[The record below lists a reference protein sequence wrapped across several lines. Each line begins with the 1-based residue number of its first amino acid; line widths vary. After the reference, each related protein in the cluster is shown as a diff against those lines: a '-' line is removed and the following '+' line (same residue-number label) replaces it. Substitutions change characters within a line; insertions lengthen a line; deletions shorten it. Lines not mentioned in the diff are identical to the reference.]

1 MIKLRQWNTPKFG
14 TCAVCGARKTVTQAG
29 VIIRSHAPCK
39 GAGKPP
45 KTEEN

>member
-1 MIKLRQWNTPKFG
+1 MLDLRQWPVRRYG
-14 TCAVCGARKTVTQAG
+14 TCAVCGAHKTVTKAG
-29 VIIRSHAPCK
+29 VITSRHAPCK